1 MGNVGIKLTK
11 QFAGKYLLESIN
23 ITKGIELDRSNPLSF
38 SKNRENLERNLFS
51 NKQYTRRI
59 DHWSRETCLEASR
72 IFDAAAIPTA
82 SPGFF
87 EAAIKVFNG
96 TSGDDLRLGT
106 GLRSL
111 LTTPRRRQRDGEAAN
126 CTPISLTRILSYL

>member
-1 MGNVGIKLTK
+1 MGNVGIKLRNNSQEYK
-11 QFAGKYLLESIN
+11 LISRKRLNLIDLILFPFATTFPK
-23 ITKGIELDRSNPLSF
+23 
-38 SKNRENLERNLFS
+38 RENLERNLFS